1 MLAIYE
7 QCEVLVYL
15 LDEEYKQIEKMRLVS
30 LVFGG
35 AAWLSD
41 TAVDLKWYIL
51 LLLWEGIHIDAVINK
66 KDIYLS
72 IILIFGGVI

>member
-35 AAWLSD
+35 AA
-41 TAVDLKWYIL
+41 
-51 LLLWEGIHIDAVINK
+51 
-66 KDIYLS
+66 
-72 IILIFGGVI
+72 